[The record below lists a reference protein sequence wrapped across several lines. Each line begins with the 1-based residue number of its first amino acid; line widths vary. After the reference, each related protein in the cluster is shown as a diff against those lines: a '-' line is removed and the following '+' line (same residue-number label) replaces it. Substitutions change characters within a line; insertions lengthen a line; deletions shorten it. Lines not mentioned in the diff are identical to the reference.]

1 MEDLTVEQFNA
12 KLAES
17 IKDGCYKTGG
27 HSYFRVRNGL
37 VTCAYHKI
45 SDNIHPSI
53 TKMSIET
60 FKASIMSFP
69 YKHELTTCSDEEFS
83 DNILSIALELLH

>member
-1 MEDLTVEQFNA
+1 MEDLTVEQFNV

-17 IKDGCYKTGG
+17 IKDGCYKTGK

-37 VTCAYHKI
+37 VTCAYAKI
-45 SDNIHPSI
+45 SENIHPSI
-53 TKMSIET
+53 TRISIDV
-60 FKASIMSFP
+60 FRGSIATFP
-69 YKHELTTCSDEEFS
+69 YKHQLTTCSDEEFS